1 MNSPPQS
8 PTLHQRRRRPPKAQ
22 KPKIIMGGN
31 GDKWVDP
38 ETTDESRIRL
48 GLLVV
53 VELEEVMVG
62 FDVDNELQSETGLR
76 VSLEK

>member
-1 MNSPPQS
+1 M
-8 PTLHQRRRRPPKAQ
+8 AQ

-62 FDVDNELQSETGLR
+62 FDCTEDTKSTTSVSQDQHQMNMNTNENISKYR
-76 VSLEK
+76 VQ

>member
-1 MNSPPQS
+1 
-8 PTLHQRRRRPPKAQ
+8 
-22 KPKIIMGGN
+22 MGGN